1 MGDKKKDKID
11 SLGLDEVADDIKS
24 AAGTIAGIASASAKV
39 AVDMVKKT
47 ATSATET
54 AGKIASQSATT
65 AADFTDETTGTKIGS
80 KTKAGVETAIGMG
93 VSASGTAVEAASSA
107 VSVGGSVIEAVGEA
121 AKATAEQG
129 KKAGAGLREKGDEFI
144 DNVSKEIKKKDKD

>member
-1 MGDKKKDKID
+1 MGNKKKDKID
-11 SLGLDEVADDIKS
+11 SLGLDEAADDIKS
-24 AAGTIAGIASASAKV
+24 AAGTIAGISSASAKV
-39 AVDMVKKT
+39 AADMAKKT
-47 ATSATET
+47 AISATET
-54 AGKIASQSATT
+54 AGKIASRSATT

-121 AKATAEQG
+121 AKTTAEQG

-144 DNVSKEIKKKDKD
+144 ENVSKEIKKKNKD